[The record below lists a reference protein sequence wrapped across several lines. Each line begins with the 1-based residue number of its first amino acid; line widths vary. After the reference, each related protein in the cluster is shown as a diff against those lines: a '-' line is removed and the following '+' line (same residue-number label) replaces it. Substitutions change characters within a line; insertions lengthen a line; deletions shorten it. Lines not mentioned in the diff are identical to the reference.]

1 MGARLLSA
9 RAVQSPKKSKLV
21 SAREEE
27 EEEKE
32 EKRKRKQMTRK
43 DVCHPTINWL
53 KSKFSFL
60 QTLKCALIIF
70 EEVK

>member
-43 DVCHPTINWL
+43 DVCHPTNWL
-53 KSKFSFL
+53 KSKLSSL
-60 QTLKCALIIF
+60 QTLECALIIF
-70 EEVK
+70 EPVK